1 MSEPQPQV
9 RIVALLCRWCSYVGA
24 DLAGVSRIKY
34 SPNVLPIK
42 VPCSARMDPELV
54 LKAFSEGADGVL
66 LAGCH
71 PGDCHYIKGNYKA
84 LRRFKLL
91 KKYVSQ
97 MGIEDER
104 LRLEW
109 ISASEGSRYAGVV
122 NEMSAQVAKLGPL
135 NLRREIPIE
144 A

>member
-1 MSEPQPQV
+1 MSQPQKV
-9 RIVALLCRWCSYVGA
+9 RIVAFLCRWCSYAGA
-24 DLAGVSRIKY
+24 DLAGVNRTKY
-34 SPNVLPIK
+34 LPNVLPIK
-42 VPCSARMDPELV
+42 VPCSARMDPQLV

-71 PGDCHYIKGNYKA
+71 PGDCHYLRGNYKA
-84 LRRFKLL
+84 LRRYNLL
-91 KKYVSQ
+91 KKFVTQ

-109 ISASEGSRYAGVV
+109 ISASEGSRYAEVV
-122 NEMSAQVAKLGPL
+122 NDMSNKVQKLGPL
-135 NLRREIPIE
+135 KWRREIVIE

>member
-1 MSEPQPQV
+1 MSEPQKV
-9 RIVALLCRWCSYVGA
+9 RIVAFLCRWCSYAGA
-24 DLAGVSRIKY
+24 DLAGVNRTKY
-34 SPNVLPIK
+34 LPNVLPIK

-71 PGDCHYIKGNYKA
+71 PGDCHYLRGNYKT
-84 LRRFKLL
+84 LRRYNLL
-91 KKYVSQ
+91 KKFVTQ

-109 ISASEGSRYAGVV
+109 ISASEGGRYAEVV
-122 NEMSAQVAKLGPL
+122 NDMSTKVQKLGPL
-135 NLRREIPIE
+135 KWRREIAIE

>member
-1 MSEPQPQV
+1 M
-9 RIVALLCRWCSYVGA
+9 AFLCRWCSYAGA
-24 DLAGVSRIKY
+24 DLAGVNRTKY
-34 SPNVLPIK
+34 LPNVLPIK

-71 PGDCHYIKGNYKA
+71 PGDCHYLRGNYKT
-84 LRRFKLL
+84 LRRYNLL
-91 KKYVSQ
+91 KKFVTQ

-109 ISASEGSRYAGVV
+109 ISASEGGRYAEVV
-122 NEMSAQVAKLGPL
+122 NDMSTKVQKLGPL
-135 NLRREIPIE
+135 KWRREIAIE

>member
-1 MSEPQPQV
+1 LSEPPKI
-9 RIVALLCRWCSYVGA
+9 RIVAFLCKWCSYAGA
-24 DLAGVSRIKY
+24 DLAGVSRTKY
-34 SPNVLPIK
+34 LPNVLPIK

-54 LKAFSEGADGVL
+54 LKAFSDGAAGVL

-71 PGDCHYIKGNYKA
+71 PGDCHYLRGNYKA

-91 KKYVSQ
+91 KKFVSQ

-109 ISASEGSRYAGVV
+109 ISASEGARYAEVV
-122 NEMSAQVAKLGPL
+122 NDMTAKVRTLGPL
-135 NLRREIPIE
+135 NWRREIAIE

>member
-1 MSEPQPQV
+1 MSEPQKV
-9 RIVALLCRWCSYVGA
+9 RIVAFLCRWCSYAGA
-24 DLAGVSRIKY
+24 DLAGVNRTKY
-34 SPNVLPIK
+34 LPNVFPIK

-54 LKAFSEGADGVL
+54 LKAFAEGADGVL

-71 PGDCHYIKGNYKA
+71 PGDCHYLRGNYKA
-84 LRRFKLL
+84 LRRYNLL
-91 KKYVSQ
+91 KKYVTQ

-109 ISASEGSRYAGVV
+109 ISASEGSRYAEVV
-122 NEMSAQVAKLGPL
+122 NDMTSKVQKLGPL
-135 NLRREIPIE
+135 KWRREIAIE

>member
-1 MSEPQPQV
+1 MSETRQV
-9 RIVALLCRWCSYVGA
+9 RIVALLCRWCSYAGA
-24 DLAGVSRIKY
+24 DLAGVSRSKY
-34 SPNVLPIK
+34 SPSVLPIK

-71 PGDCHYIKGNYKA
+71 PGDCHYLKGNYKA

-91 KKYVSQ
+91 KKFVSQ
-97 MGIEDER
+97 MGIEDDR

-109 ISASEGSRYAGVV
+109 ISASEGARYAEVV
-122 NEMSAQVAKLGPL
+122 NEMSARVAKLGPL
-135 NLRREIPIE
+135 NWRRELAIE

>member
-1 MSEPQPQV
+1 MSEPPRI
-9 RIVALLCRWCSYVGA
+9 RIVAFLCKWCSYAGA
-24 DLAGVSRIKY
+24 DLAGVNRTKY
-34 SPNVLPIK
+34 LPNVLPIK

-54 LKAFSEGADGVL
+54 LRAFSEGAAGVL

-71 PGDCHYIKGNYKA
+71 PGDCHYLKGNYKA

-91 KKYVSQ
+91 KKFVSQ

-109 ISASEGSRYAGVV
+109 ISASEGSRYAEVV
-122 NEMSAQVAKLGPL
+122 NDMTTKVRTLGPL
-135 NLRREIPIE
+135 NWRREIAIE

>member
-1 MSEPQPQV
+1 MSEQQKV
-9 RIVALLCRWCSYVGA
+9 RIVAFLCRWCSYAGA
-24 DLAGVSRIKY
+24 DLAGVNRTKY
-34 SPNVLPIK
+34 LPNVFPIK

-54 LKAFSEGADGVL
+54 LKAFAEGADGVL

-71 PGDCHYIKGNYKA
+71 PGDCHYLRGNYKA
-84 LRRFKLL
+84 LRRYNLL
-91 KKYVSQ
+91 KKYVTQ

-109 ISASEGSRYAGVV
+109 ISASEGSRYAEVV
-122 NEMSAQVAKLGPL
+122 NDMTNKVQKLGPL
-135 NLRREIPIE
+135 KWRREIAIE

>member
-1 MSEPQPQV
+1 LSEPPQIK
-9 RIVALLCRWCSYVGA
+9 IVAFLCRWCSYAGA

-66 LAGCH
+66 FAGCH
-71 PGDCHYIKGNYKA
+71 PGDCHYLRGNYKA

-91 KKYVSQ
+91 KKYVTQ
-97 MGIEDER
+97 MGIEDDR

-109 ISASEGSRYAGVV
+109 ISASEGSRYAEVV
-122 NEMSAQVAKLGPL
+122 NEMSAEVAKLGPL
-135 NLRREIPIE
+135 NWRREIPVE